1 MNKISQEIDLFLEN
15 RRAKHLSASTV
26 NWYAQQLS
34 SFSRYVDECG
44 LPADDPDTIEAFLIA
59 QQKTNISESTL
70 HARFRAIRA
79 FMRWYEKRSHR
90 KRQTFDNPVDYI
102 DAPKVAK
109 HKPRVADPNH
119 LKKLLMFI
127 GSASFA
133 DIRDKF
139 IVRLLWSTGVRINE
153 ACNLTLNDVDL
164 VAGSVLVR
172 DGKGGK
178 DRLCPFGEDFKTAYL
193 EYLMNRPATTCEKLL
208 LSAGGKKSYYSVGLL
223 PNGVR
228 QMLER
233 RCVDAGIKKIN
244 PHSIR
249 HLYAI
254 ERLNNGMALSAV
266 SSAMGHTSVS
276 FTAAKYAKWVSS
288 GLRREYDN
296 ATKNQKNQST

>member
-34 SFSRYVDECG
+34 TFSRYVDECG

-127 GSASFA
+127 GIGMETCAKPQSSPYQN
-133 DIRDKF
+133 
-139 IVRLLWSTGVRINE
+139 VN
-153 ACNLTLNDVDL
+153 
-164 VAGSVLVR
+164 VL
-172 DGKGGK
+172 
-178 DRLCPFGEDFKTAYL
+178 
-193 EYLMNRPATTCEKLL
+193 
-208 LSAGGKKSYYSVGLL
+208 
-223 PNGVR
+223 
-228 QMLER
+228 
-233 RCVDAGIKKIN
+233 
-244 PHSIR
+244 
-249 HLYAI
+249 
-254 ERLNNGMALSAV
+254 
-266 SSAMGHTSVS
+266 
-276 FTAAKYAKWVSS
+276 
-288 GLRREYDN
+288 
-296 ATKNQKNQST
+296 